1 MAKISS
7 CEGGNLQQKRMK
19 GGDASKELKLPKLQ
33 VQARSDKE
41 MLLADQLVCHSSGK
55 PGACILQR
63 VAEVFQISTHRLWV
77 S

>member
-33 VQARSDKE
+33 VQARSDNE
-41 MLLADQLVCHSSGK
+41 MFLADQLVCHS
-55 PGACILQR
+55 R
-63 VAEVFQISTHRLWV
+63 
-77 S
+77 